1 MSEGVSPPAAT
12 PARLTDRKRAAIL
25 DAAVE
30 EFATSGFDTTS
41 MDRIAERAGVS
52 KRTVYNHFQSKDA
65 LFEAIV
71 QELIAQTE
79 ALPEFPYEADRELD
93 EQLVGYC
100 LKVGELITSESF
112 QGLVRV
118 SLSRFL
124 RTPQLARDTIGDE
137 KRFMARLIRWIEQ
150 ATADGRLK
158 PNDPEFS
165 AKQLCA
171 LMEGFMLWPPIF
183 GLGPNPEPDQRRR
196 IITSSVS
203 LFLDHYRA

>member
-1 MSEGVSPPAAT
+1 MSEGVSPPAAA
-12 PARLTDRKRAAIL
+12 PGRLTDRKRAAIL

-41 MDRIAERAGVS
+41 MDRIADRAGVS

-79 ALPEFPYEADRELD
+79 ALPEFPYEPDRDLA
-93 EQLVGYC
+93 EQLVSYC
-100 LKVGELITSESF
+100 LKVADLITSESF

-118 SLSRFL
+118 SLTRFL

-150 ATADGRLK
+150 ATANGRLK
-158 PNDPEFS
+158 ANDPEFS
-165 AKQLCA
+165 ANQLCA
-171 LMEGFMLWPPIF
+171 LVEGFMLWPPIF
-183 GLGPNPEPDQRRR
+183 GLGPNPEPDDRRR

>member
-1 MSEGVSPPAAT
+1 MSEGVSPPAPA

-52 KRTVYNHFQSKDA
+52 KRTVYNHFQSKDV

-79 ALPEFPYEADRELD
+79 ALPEFPYEPDRD
-93 EQLVGYC
+93 MAEQLVGYC
-100 LKVGELITSESF
+100 TKVADLITSESF

-137 KRFMARLIRWIEQ
+137 KRFMARLIRWVEQ
-150 ATADGRLK
+150 ATANGRLK
-158 PNDPEFS
+158 AIPAEF
-165 AKQLCA
+165 AAHQLCA
-171 LMEGFMLWPPIF
+171 LIEGFVLWPPIF
-183 GLGPNPEPDQRRR
+183 GLGPNPGPEERRQ
-196 IITSSVS
+196 IIASAVAM
-203 LFLDHYRA
+203 FLDHYRA

>member
-1 MSEGVSPPAAT
+1 MSEGVSPPA

-52 KRTVYNHFQSKDA
+52 KRTVYNHFQSKDV

-79 ALPEFPYEADRELD
+79 ALPEFPYDPDRDLA
-93 EQLVGYC
+93 EQLVSYC
-100 LKVGELITSESF
+100 AKVAELITSESF

-158 PNDPEFS
+158 PVPAEF
-165 AKQLCA
+165 AAHQLCA
-171 LMEGFMLWPPIF
+171 LIEGFVLWPPIF
-183 GLGPNPEPDQRRR
+183 GLGPNPEPEDRQQ
-196 IITSSVS
+196 IIRSAVAM
-203 LFLDHYRA
+203 FLDHYRS

>member
-1 MSEGVSPPAAT
+1 
-12 PARLTDRKRAAIL
+12 LTDRKRAAIL

-79 ALPEFPYEADRELD
+79 GLPEFPYEADRDLG

-137 KRFMARLIRWIEQ
+137 KRFMTRLIRWIEQ
-150 ATADGRLK
+150 ATADGRLGGR
-158 PNDPEFS
+158 
-165 AKQLCA
+165 LHA
-171 LMEGFMLWPPIF
+171 LASHLRARAEPGAGRAPANHHVLRFHVPRPLPALSRGRIRDDGGPCSRT
-183 GLGPNPEPDQRRR
+183 GLNV
-196 IITSSVS
+196 T
-203 LFLDHYRA
+203 